1 MSRTHGG
8 KGLNYAARRAVNYAA
23 RRGVM
28 YPARRDVKNA
38 ACRGVKYAA
47 RMGVNYAARRV
58 IKYVAKAYK
67 NWRSF
72 ARSGFLRCADFV
84 RFTTSRLTNCPC
96 IFKDATKAA

>member
-28 YPARRDVKNA
+28 YAVRRGVMYAARRGVKNA
-38 ACRGVKYAA
+38 ARRGV
-47 RMGVNYAARRV
+47 
-58 IKYVAKAYK
+58 KYVAKAYK

-72 ARSGFLRCADFV
+72 ARSCFLRCADFV
-84 RFTTSRLTNCPC
+84 RFTKSRLANCLC
-96 IFKDATKAA
+96 IFKDATEAA